1 MDTKSVRFFFLFLCL
16 RCLSATFLCCVL
28 TLMYVFDVARIC
40 VGTWNVGGRVPPKD
54 LDIDGWVDTIEP
66 ADIYVLGYVPFF
78 FVS

>member
-1 MDTKSVRFFFLFLCL
+1 MFEMSLCYFLELCL
-16 RCLSATFLCCVL
+16 NFNVC
-28 TLMYVFDVARIC
+28 FDVARIC

-78 FVS
+78 LLVNVILLGTQAL